1 MKIKAFT
8 LIAARLAKNN
18 FRPYKKTITGKSD
31 QVIFLSEVSELATSR
46 MLMYEPRYI
55 IHIAMGC
62 HPSTLFASM
71 KFDLLVAI

>member
-1 MKIKAFT
+1 
-8 LIAARLAKNN
+8 
-18 FRPYKKTITGKSD
+18 
-31 QVIFLSEVSELATSR
+31 LSEVSELATSR